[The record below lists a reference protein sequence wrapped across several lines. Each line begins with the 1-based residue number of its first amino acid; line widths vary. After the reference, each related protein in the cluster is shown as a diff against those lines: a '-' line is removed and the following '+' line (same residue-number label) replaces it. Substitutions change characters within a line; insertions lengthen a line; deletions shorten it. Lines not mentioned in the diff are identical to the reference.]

1 MSRTSLQKCESE
13 QRFSDYYTVII
24 GKFNCFFR
32 IVGFGVNQIVVR
44 FCWRLLIMYKID
56 K

>member
-13 QRFSDYYTVII
+13 QRFSYYYTVIA

-32 IVGFGVNQIVVR
+32 IAGFAANSVR
-44 FCWRLLIMYKID
+44 GAFLLFRDCSKYTK
-56 K
+56 

>member
-32 IVGFGVNQIVVR
+32 IVGFGMNQIVVR
-44 FCWRLLIMYKID
+44 FCCQEIVD
-56 K
+56 NV

>member
-13 QRFSDYYTVII
+13 QRFSYYYTVIA

-32 IVGFGVNQIVVR
+32 IAGFGENRIVVR
-44 FCWRLLIMYKID
+44 FCCQEIVD
-56 K
+56 NV